1 MLTDP
6 IAASISDAIMNRRL
20 LPGTKLNERE
30 LGGIFGVSRTIVRQA
45 LGRLAQDGLV
55 SISPKRATTVAR
67 PSFEDAF
74 SLYQTL
80 LIIDY
85 GVVDYLIQHITPEQ
99 LDILQAHTRLE
110 EETYQKGGRNESD
123 ELGRDYHQVMIGF
136 LNNDTLSKLHAS
148 LQRKAGLITSLY
160 KVDFDYCQLRHEHID
175 MIDALRKKDADRI
188 KAMLKSHYKLVIRG
202 YRFDVEAM
210 PAVDLAQALQL
221 DR

>member
-6 IAASISDAIMNRRL
+6 IVVAIATAIKKRRL
-20 LPGTKLNERE
+20 LPGSKLNERE

-74 SLYQTL
+74 NLYQTL
-80 LIIDY
+80 LLIDY
-85 GVVDYLIQHITPEQ
+85 GVVDHLIHHITPEQ
-99 LDILQAHTRLE
+99 LDILHAHTCLE
-110 EETYQKGGRNESD
+110 EETYKKGTREESD

-160 KVDFDYCQLRHEHID
+160 KVDFDYGQLRHEHID
-175 MIDALRKKDADRI
+175 MVDALRNKEADRI
-188 KAMLKSHYKLVIRG
+188 KAMLRSHYKLVIRG

-210 PAVDLAQALQL
+210 PAVDLAEALQL
-221 DR
+221 DK